1 MTGQLFCCPVSTQ
14 NLKKEDIKR
23 IMQIILRR
31 FLELLIPEIVLSAII
46 TFISANEYITNT
58 HSSVGA
64 IMLLSLALY
73 LFYNFYL
80 LRGCCEDLDIVEY
93 YVYNL
98 ISYILFVG
106 VNAAF
111 YLAGNNTLYTWLF
124 SITKTI
130 SVVFQQMKTLTSIK
144 IFHCLVLALIFIAPY
159 TTYKK
164 SSFWKNLIWSKRR

>member
-1 MTGQLFCCPVSTQ
+1 
-14 NLKKEDIKR
+14 
-23 IMQIILRR
+23 MQIILRR

-58 HSSVGA
+58 HNSVGT
-64 IMLLSLALY
+64 IMALSLVLY

-93 YVYNL
+93 YFYN
-98 ISYILFVG
+98 SAAYILFLV

-111 YLAGNNTLYTWLF
+111 YFVGNNSLYTWLF

-130 SVVFQQMKTLTSIK
+130 SVLFQQMKTFTSIK
-144 IFHCLVLALIFIAPY
+144 IFHGLVLVLIFIAPY

-164 SSFWKNLIWSKRR
+164 SSFWQTLIWGKRR